1 MRAMRHCVAVMLLV
15 VTAVSSLGAAEPVT
29 DANVPATLQDYL
41 RFAARNNA
49 GLEAAFE
56 EWKAAVEQVP
66 QAKALPDPRFTYGY
80 FIDEVETRVGPQ
92 EHRLSLMQVFPWFGT
107 IAARTDAASANAQA
121 AYQRYQAKKLDVFY
135 DVKDA
140 FYEYVYLRRAIA
152 IAEDNVDLLR
162 HFEEVARTKYTTA
175 TAGHPDIIRAQVEL
189 ATLQDKLVALEE
201 MRAPIVA
208 RLNAALNRPTTE
220 SLPWPEYERHE
231 PVEVD
236 ASEVLAVL
244 QRQNPQL
251 QALDFEI
258 EAARS
263 RIELAKK
270 EFYPEIGVGVDW
282 IMTGDAISPGVRDSG
297 KDPVILMFN
306 LNVPIWRKSYSAA
319 ELQARAQSRRA
330 LRQRQ
335 DMENNLLARAQRA
348 LYDFEDSGRKLVLYD
363 EILVPKAEELVG
375 ASETAYT
382 AGTIDF
388 LSLIDAERMLLRFS
402 LERERAR
409 TDQRQQLAQLE
420 MLAGTE
426 LAGFGGD

>member
-1 MRAMRHCVAVMLLV
+1 MRHSVAVMLLL

-409 TDQRQQLAQLE
+409 TDQRQRLAQLE